1 MLLNDEFEGGDLQ
14 IECGSP
20 AKEDRAQSIPLQKG
34 DIVFFPSYVW
44 HRVFKRPCVDGIAR
58 IAGIS
63 LLLFHNCT
71 STRKQV
77 GSKSQRKPS
86 KVN

>member
-44 HRVFKRPCVDGIAR
+44 HRVLPVTKGERH
-58 IAGIS
+58 S
-63 LLLFHNCT
+63 L
-71 STRKQV
+71 V
-77 GSKSQRKPS
+77 GWLQGPTWR
-86 KVN
+86 